1 MTAIGMRIVSGLV
14 LCTTV
19 LVWAVIALAAVTQ
32 ASSDSAPSWY
42 EHVDLMQAVIAGLF
56 LLTLWLLVRTLTKID
71 TNQSLLFKKVDE
83 LCKDFYTL
91 QGEHQALN
99 NKCHQ

>member
-1 MTAIGMRIVSGLV
+1 MKIVSGLV
-14 LCTTV
+14 LCTSI

-32 ASSDSAPSWY
+32 AASDSVPSWY
-42 EHVDLMQAVIAGLF
+42 EHVDLMQTVIAGLF
-56 LLTLWLLVRTLTKID
+56 LLALWFLVRTLTKID
-71 TNQSLLFKKVDE
+71 ANQSLLFKKVDE

-91 QGEHQALN
+91 QGEHQALK